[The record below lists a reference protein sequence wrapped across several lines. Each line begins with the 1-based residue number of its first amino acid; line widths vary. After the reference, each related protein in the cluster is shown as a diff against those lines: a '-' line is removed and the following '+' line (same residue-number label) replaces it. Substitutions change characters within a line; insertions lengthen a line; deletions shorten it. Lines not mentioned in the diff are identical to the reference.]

1 MICDVMLSDLMCDD
15 GLKTANYPNLQR
27 TEIESY
33 ILNEF
38 KIFLRYKNARQG

>member
-1 MICDVMLSDLMCDD
+1 MICDVMLSDLMCDA

-38 KIFLRYKNARQG
+38 KIFLRYKNAR

>member
-1 MICDVMLSDLMCDD
+1 MLWRGAMPDN
-15 GLKTANYPNLQR
+15 KKANYPNLQR

-38 KIFLRYKNARQG
+38 KIFFRYKNGLQD